1 MASENVA
8 TLNRQ
13 LAQKLLDEAKN
24 NPPLR
29 MQASSSA
36 SPTARSLQWRMIG
49 TILLGDWIKQNPI
62 QTRHSAWKWGET
74 IPKST

>member
-36 SPTARSLQWRMIG
+36 SQRPDRCSGDDWDDLARRLDQAEPDPNKTFG
-49 TILLGDWIKQNPI
+49 VEV
-62 QTRHSAWKWGET
+62 GET